1 MSSNILDIRRA
12 TTRKKVLQGFRMLK
26 RSWAALDSLCP
37 TDDEGGISEFERCL
51 CTGQDR
57 ARAAFYGLIKRG
69 DECAVRTETKTFTF
83 ITASKLPML
92 QRIAKS
98 ECSDKSNASDS
109 KLSRLELRPLYM
121 LKEFTY
127 VENTIDE
134 VNYRLFLH

>member
-1 MSSNILDIRRA
+1 
-12 TTRKKVLQGFRMLK
+12 MLK

-83 ITASKLPML
+83 ITRRWIDKMILPIL
-92 QRIAKS
+92 TL
-98 ECSDKSNASDS
+98 NT
-109 KLSRLELRPLYM
+109 
-121 LKEFTY
+121 LKEAS
-127 VENTIDE
+127 VSI
-134 VNYRLFLH
+134 VA